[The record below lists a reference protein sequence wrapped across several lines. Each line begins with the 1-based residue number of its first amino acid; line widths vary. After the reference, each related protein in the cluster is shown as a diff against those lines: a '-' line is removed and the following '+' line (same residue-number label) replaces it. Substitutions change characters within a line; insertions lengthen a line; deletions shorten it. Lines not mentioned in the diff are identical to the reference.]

1 MLKKLDIY
9 IIKKFLG
16 SYFFSIFAI
25 ISIAVIFDIQE
36 KIEDFIENDAPLKK
50 IIFDYYLNFIPYFAN
65 LFSSL
70 FVFVAVIFFTSKMAA
85 NTEIVAMHASGIS
98 YMRFLRP
105 YFIASA
111 LLALLSLWLIMFV
124 IPNSNKVRLD
134 FEDRYVRN
142 SPYNNRDQDIH
153 KQVQPNEFMY
163 IDSYNSMAN
172 VGYRFTLEKFEG
184 STLISKMR
192 ADYIK
197 WDTTKNKW
205 TAYNA
210 IIRTIDGVNETIE
223 MHKKID
229 TSFILTPDD
238 FNRRDIYVEKMTIT
252 ELNEF
257 IEKQILFGADNLE
270 VYLVQYHQ
278 RWAYPFSTF
287 ILTFIGV
294 TLASKKRRAGIG
306 FNIGIGLLLAFT
318 YILFMQVSTTFSIN
332 GNVPPIIS
340 VWIPNV
346 IYFIFGI
353 GLYFKTAF

>member
-16 SYFFSIFAI
+16 SYFFSILAI
-25 ISIAVIFDIQE
+25 ITIAVIFDIQE
-36 KIEDFIENDAPLKK
+36 KIEDFIENDAPIHK

-70 FVFVAVIFFTSKMAA
+70 FVFIAVIFFTSKMAA
-85 NTEIVAMHASGIS
+85 NTEIVAIHASGVS
-98 YMRFLRP
+98 YLRFLYP
-105 YFIASA
+105 YFIASSI
-111 LLALLSLWLIMFV
+111 LALLSLWLIMFV
-124 IPNSNKVRLD
+124 IPDSNKIRLE
-134 FEDRYVRN
+134 FEERYVKG
-142 SPYNNRDQDIH
+142 SPYRNRDENIH
-153 KQVQPNEFMY
+153 KQVQPDIFMY

-172 VGYRFTLEKFEG
+172 IGYRFSLERFEG
-184 STLISKMR
+184 STLVSKMR

-197 WDTTKNKW
+197 WDTTTNKW

-210 IIRTIDGVNETIE
+210 FIRTIDGMNESVVK
-223 MHKKID
+223 HKKID
-229 TSFILTPDD
+229 TTFMLTPED

-252 ELNEF
+252 ELEDF
-257 IEKQILFGADNLE
+257 IDKQRMHGADNLE

-287 ILTFIGV
+287 ILSFIGV

-306 FNIGIGLLLAFT
+306 FNIGVGLLLAFT

-332 GNVPPIIS
+332 ADVPPIIS
-340 VWIPNV
+340 VWIPNFL
-346 IYFIFGI
+346 YFMFGI
-353 GLYFKTAF
+353 ILYFKTAF